1 MSVFCILNLAGM
13 HWITELLRIT
23 TLRKFHVDGLS
34 GLINEVRSLRL
45 FMLKLSGFEIK
56 LAGDLEDFCVV
67 GFG

>member
-1 MSVFCILNLAGM
+1 M
-13 HWITELLRIT
+13 
-23 TLRKFHVDGLS
+23 DGLS